1 MNSKVYLLVIISGYG
16 KIYERG
22 VIQMIRRWGDVF
34 GEFERMLKEM
44 NRLFEGD
51 IIAQRAGFMMPAI
64 EMEDTGDEFIIR
76 AMVPGMNKDNVEV
89 IVDEDRVIIKGEYKQ
104 EKRTEDS
111 NIIYSEI
118 SYGSFERVIPLPELV
133 KAEEAKAKFEDGVL
147 VITLPKYRETR
158 RGRKL
163 DIE

>member
-1 MNSKVYLLVIISGYG
+1 
-16 KIYERG
+16 
-22 VIQMIRRWGDVF
+22 MIRRWGNVF

-51 IIAQRAGFMMPAI
+51 IIAHRADFMMPAI
-64 EMEDTGDEFIIR
+64 EMEDTGNEFIIR

-89 IVDEDRVIIKGEYKQ
+89 IVDEDRIIIKGEYKQ

-111 NIIYSEI
+111 NIIYSEV
-118 SYGSFERVIPLPELV
+118 SYGTFERVIPLPELV
-133 KAEEAKAKFEDGVL
+133 RAEEAKARFEDGVL
-147 VITLPKYRETR
+147 VITLPKHREPR